1 MTIKELSKNA
11 YDELIQIK
19 DNMKQAADYS
29 NNEAWKW
36 YNQGKADG
44 VQMTLNMM
52 SDVID
57 DDDDH
62 IDSRDPAYIFS
73 DMKVGQITHTIQV
86 NESNVNA
93 VVATLIDNKY
103 RVVVK
108 NIYEISEN
116 MTTWE
121 IEYWK
126 E

>member
-1 MTIKELSKNA
+1 MTIKELSQNA
-11 YDELIQIK
+11 YDELISIR
-19 DNMKQAADYS
+19 DAMKQAADNS
-29 NNEAWKW
+29 ENTAWKW

-44 VQMTLNMM
+44 VNMVLNMM
-52 SDVID
+52 SDVD
-57 DDDDH
+57 DDYQ
-62 IDSRDPAYIFS
+62 DSRDPANVFAEL
-73 DMKVGQITHTIQV
+73 KAGQITHTIQV

-93 VVATLIDNKY
+93 VVETLIDNKY

-108 NIYEISEN
+108 NIYEISAN

>member
-1 MTIKELSKNA
+1 MKTLTNEACKEL
-11 YDELIQIK
+11 ELIA
-19 DNMKQAADYS
+19 DTHTTAAANS
-29 NNEAWKW
+29 ANEAWKW

-44 VQMTLNMM
+44 IKTVLKMLKE
-52 SDVID
+52 V
-57 DDDDH
+57 DDH
-62 IDSRDPAYIFS
+62 YDSRDPDYIFKYL
-73 DMKVGQITHTIQV
+73 DEDTTTIHHTLQV

>member
-1 MTIKELSKNA
+1 MTVKELSKNA
-11 YDELIQIK
+11 LGELEQIC
-19 DNMKQAADYS
+19 DTMKIAADNS
-29 NNEAWKW
+29 ENVAWKF
-36 YNQGKADG
+36 YNQGKVDG
-44 VQMTLNMM
+44 VKMTLNMM

-62 IDSRDPAYIFS
+62 IDSRDPAYIFTEL
-73 DMKVGQITHTIQV
+73 KTGQITHTIQV

-103 RVVVK
+103 RVVIK
-108 NIYEISEN
+108 NIYEISDKI
-116 MTTWE
+116 TTWE